1 MNMVELLCWCLLTI
15 CIALCVKCLALHP
28 LPILI
33 SMSSLWIK
41 NITLSSFILQIF
53 PPVCHLLLFVYG
65 YFFFLSMQDF
75 YRVEGINLVL
85 WLSGVCVVLTKYL
98 ANSLLCWDCV
108 FFKPLW
114 FFLVLLEFH
123 LFLFKT
129 LIHLAFILVNSAWFF
144 SLKWHPGCSKT
155 ICWIID
161 LFPTDL
167 KFYFKPLLNIP
178 YILGCISRLW
188 FIASSVH
195 LKKNTLL

>member
-1 MNMVELLCWCLLTI
+1 MCDVRCKYFPQFVI
-15 CIALCVKCLALHP
+15 CC
-28 LPILI
+28 
-33 SMSSLWIK
+33 
-41 NITLSSFILQIF
+41 F
-53 PPVCHLLLFVYG
+53 LFMG
-65 YFFFLSMQDF
+65 IFFFLSMQDF

-129 LIHLAFILVNSAWFF
+129 LIHLSFILVNSAWFF